1 MELPAEITLSS
12 DDYKEILHHLKLAD
26 IKTKLFC
33 GRKSQLTEVKAY
45 LQKVGLSSPLM
56 IYGSG
61 GGGESCQPIFLG
73 YRFILDRELSALTK
87 TDIIFSF
94 SKFLIFTMQ
103 TYVSVVFFS

>member
-61 GGGESCQPIFLG
+61 GGGECPTPFLC
-73 YRFILDRELSALTK
+73 R
-87 TDIIFSF
+87 
-94 SKFLIFTMQ
+94 
-103 TYVSVVFFS
+103 V